1 MAKQDETTE
10 FMHHDEDFLARLTE
24 GTVEDL
30 YREAAEPVDGDLG
43 EEEQETEPDEEAA
56 DLDMWIRQTRR
67 AQLLTPEKE
76 IALARRVQEGDEEA
90 KRIMVE
96 SNLRLVVSIAR
107 KYNVHGTPL
116 SDLIQEGNLG
126 LIRAVEK
133 FDWRKGFRFSTYA
146 TWWIRRAISRAMIN
160 QSRTIRVPVYVAE
173 LTRKVLKTASRLEQ
187 ELERTPS
194 KEEVALEVG
203 LPVER
208 VKEVMS
214 ASYQPLS
221 LEMPVGERDSSTLG
235 DFMQSTDK
243 ETPTETLKE
252 MVKRQE
258 IEAILGRLTPRERDV
273 VRLRFGLDD
282 NHPRTLEETGAVL
295 NITRERVRQI
305 EVRLM
310 KKLKHIGQE
319 LAALGVKLS
328 VGD

>member
-1 MAKQDETTE
+1 MAKRDEDTE
-10 FMHHDEDFLARLTE
+10 FIHQEDDILARLTE
-24 GTVEDL
+24 STVEDF
-30 YREAAEPVDGDLG
+30 YRDHEDLVG
-43 EEEQETEPDEEAA
+43 ELPEDAVEQQDDDSA

-76 IALARRVQEGDEEA
+76 IALARRVQQGDEEA

-173 LTRKVLKTASRLEQ
+173 LTRKVLKTASRMEQ
-187 ELERTPS
+187 ELERPPT
-194 KEEVALEVG
+194 KEEIALEVG

-221 LEMPVGERDSSTLG
+221 LEMPVGERESSTLA
-235 DFMQSTDK
+235 DFMPSPEKD
-243 ETPTETLKE
+243 TPTDSLKE
-252 MVKRQE
+252 MVRKQE
-258 IEAILGRLTPRERDV
+258 IEAILNRLTPRERDV
-273 VRLRFGLDD
+273 IRLRFGLDD

-310 KKLKHIGQE
+310 KKLKHIGDE
-319 LAALGVKLS
+319 LKALGVRLS
-328 VGD
+328 AGD